1 MLEIGAFEAKTHLP
15 KLLQRVEAGERFII
29 TKHNRP
35 VAELV
40 PFGSQDADRIRTAI
54 ASLKAFQES
63 HRLRGLSVRRMI
75 EAGRR
80 F

>member
-15 KLLQRVEAGERFII
+15 KLLQRVESGERFVI

-35 VAELV
+35 VAELI
-40 PFGSQDADRIRTAI
+40 PFGAHDADKVRTAI
-54 ASLKAFQES
+54 AGLKAFQET

>member
-1 MLEIGAFEAKTHLP
+1 MTEIGAFEAKTHLP
-15 KLLQRVEAGERFII
+15 KLLQRVEAGERFVI

-40 PFGSQDADRIRTAI
+40 PFGAHDADKVQKAVDG
-54 ASLKAFQES
+54 LKAFQET